1 MNDFDKLAHTSYSQL
16 RNWKIRPETIVK
28 LKSGLEKDP
37 PFETAFDYFLHT
49 EKFQQIKFNV
59 ESLDQLTDGGIDVG
73 SITEI
78 FGEAGSGKT
87 QLAMQLALSC
97 VLPMERGGLGGKA
110 IFISTDK
117 HVPTKRLAEM
127 ASYLEA
133 KLGLDTKLLDRIF
146 ALEFYDWI
154 SLQPF
159 VTEQLPR
166 QLRKHPDIRLI
177 VIDSVAGIFRQETD
191 YIQRASNMRDFVQ
204 VLERLADIYNFA
216 IITTNHVTAT
226 PQVDESTKTIASLG
240 HVWDSLVVT
249 RLKVEKTTEVLATK
263 ESVRTIRKLEIVYS
277 PRLPCGSA
285 KFIVDSPGIVG
296 VD

>member
-1 MNDFDKLAHTSYSQL
+1 M
-16 RNWKIRPETIVK
+16 RPETIVK
-28 LKSGLEKDP
+28 LKSGLAKDVR
-37 PFETAFDYFLHT
+37 FETAFDYFKHT

-59 ESLDQLTDGGIDVG
+59 ESLDQLTEGGVDVG

-87 QLAMQLALSC
+87 QLAMQLALNC
-97 VLPMERGGLGGKA
+97 VLSMEHGGLGGKA

-127 ASYLEA
+127 ASHLET
-133 KLGLDTKLLDRIF
+133 KLGHDTKLMDSIF
-146 ALEFYDWI
+146 ALEFFEWI
-154 SLQPF
+154 DLHPF

-166 QLRKHPDIRLI
+166 QLQNHPDVRLI

-191 YIQRASNMRDFVQ
+191 YIQRASNMREVVQ

-216 IITTNHVTAT
+216 IITTNHVTAA
-226 PQVDESTKTIASLG
+226 PQVDESSKTIACLG
-240 HVWDSLVVT
+240 HAWDSLVVT
-249 RLKVEKTTEVLATK
+249 RMKVEKTCEVSSSK
-263 ESVRTIRKLEIVYS
+263 EAIRAIRKLEVVYS

-285 KFIVDSPGIVG
+285 KFMVDSPGIVG